1 MRVLLS
7 GKNLQEITPLL
18 GPYEVDI
25 VDHDPDLIICHGG
38 DGALLGAERKYPG
51 IPKFPIRDAATA
63 PVCEEHDCESRLES
77 LFTDTARRAEL
88 IKLSG
93 SVGDQQLIST
103 NDIFLHNHER
113 VSALGYR
120 VWIDDELYAREI
132 IGDGVGIATPHGSTA
147 YYRSITHSVFRVGLG
162 LAFSNST
169 EVVNH
174 LVLPEECVVRIRI
187 LRGPAIMV
195 GDNAPESLRLAEG
208 DEAVIHKISDK
219 AIVLGLNE
227 FMCRRCR
234 QLRHKDKYKS
244 A

>member
-1 MRVLLS
+1 MKVLLS
-7 GKNLQEITPLL
+7 GKNLEDVIPLL
-18 GPYEVDI
+18 DAYDAEIVTNNPDI
-25 VDHDPDLIICHGG
+25 IICHGG
-38 DGALLGAERKYPG
+38 DGALLGAERDYPG

-63 PVCEEHDCESRLES
+63 PVCPEHNCLNRLES
-77 LFTDTARRAEL
+77 LFKDQAKLTEL

-93 SVGDQQLIST
+93 AVGDQELIST
-103 NDIFLHNHER
+103 NDIFIHNHER
-113 VSALGYR
+113 VSALRYR

-132 IGDGVGIATPHGSTA
+132 VGDGVGMATPHGSTA
-147 YYRSITHSVFRVGLG
+147 YYRSITHSTFRVGLG

-174 LVLPEECVVRIRI
+174 LVIPDNSIVRIRI

-195 GDNAPESLRLAEG
+195 GDNSPIQLRLEEG
-208 DEAVIHKISDK
+208 DEACIRKTTDRAVI
-219 AIVLGLNE
+219 LGLEE

-234 QLRHKDKYKS
+234 QLRHKDKYK